1 MSSPVERTG
10 SAKPGAPAPSTGSTP
25 GAAATPGRASEHPE
39 GASAEAEA
47 LIQKT
52 RDARGVVTLTLNRPH
67 AFNALSEALLT
78 ALQRELDALETD
90 ASARVLVLAGAGKA
104 FCAGHDLREMRAQP
118 SLEYYQRLFTQCSQ
132 VMLTLRRLPIP
143 VIARV
148 HGIATAAG
156 CQLVAQCDLAV
167 AASDARFAV
176 SGVNLGLF
184 CSTPGVPLSRNLPLK
199 SAFEMLVT
207 GEFIDAATALDR
219 GLVNR
224 VVAPEALAA
233 EVEKLV
239 ASIVRKPRVAIA
251 LGKELFY
258 RQSELPLPAAYEAAT
273 RTIAHNMMEAVAL
286 EGVQAFIDKRP
297 PRWE

>member
-1 MSSPVERTG
+1 MSSPAERPE
-10 SAKPGAPAPSTGSTP
+10 SAPQE
-25 GAAATPGRASEHPE
+25 AAAIVQRE
-39 GASAEAEA
+39 
-47 LIQKT
+47 
-52 RDARGVVTLTLNRPH
+52 RDARGVVTLTLNRPQ
-67 AFNALSEALLT
+67 AFNALSEALM
-78 ALQRELDALETD
+78 ASLQRELDSLETD
-90 ASARVLVLAGAGKA
+90 HSARVVVVAGAGKA
-104 FCAGHDLREMRAQP
+104 FCAGHDLREMRAKP

-132 VMLTLRRLPIP
+132 MMLTLRRLPIP

-184 CSTPGVPLSRNLPLK
+184 CSTPGVPLSRNVRLK
-199 SAFEMLVT
+199 QAFEMLVT
-207 GEFIDAATALDR
+207 GDFIDAEEARER

-224 VVAPEALAA
+224 VVAPQALDT

-239 ASIVRKPRVAIA
+239 AGIVRKPRVAIA

-258 RQSELPLPAAYEAAT
+258 RQSELPLAAAYEAAS
-273 RTIAHNMMEAVAL
+273 RTIAGNMMESVAL
-286 EGVQAFIDKRP
+286 EGVQAFIDKRA

>member
-1 MSSPVERTG
+1 MSIPAERTDS
-10 SAKPGAPAPSTGSTP
+10 SARTAN
-25 GAAATPGRASEHPE
+25 AARETLVKRE
-39 GASAEAEA
+39 
-47 LIQKT
+47 
-52 RDARGVVTLTLNRPH
+52 RDGRGVVTLTLNRPQ
-67 AFNALSEALLT
+67 AYNALSEALLT
-78 ALQRELDALETD
+78 ALQRELEALETD
-90 ASARVLVLAGAGKA
+90 AGARVLVLAGAGKA
-104 FCAGHDLREMRAQP
+104 FCAGHDLREMRAKP
-118 SLEYYQRLFTQCSQ
+118 SLEYYQRLFTQCTT

-167 AASDARFAV
+167 ASSDARFAV

-199 SAFEMLVT
+199 EAFEMLVT
-207 GEFIDAATALDR
+207 GDFIDAATARER

-224 VVAPEALAA
+224 VVAPEALDG
-233 EVEKLV
+233 EVETVV
-239 ASIVRKPRVAIA
+239 ASILRKPRVAIA

-258 RQSELPLPAAYEAAT
+258 RQSELGLASAYEAAN
-273 RTIAHNMMEAVAL
+273 RTMAGNMMDAAAL
-286 EGVQAFIDKRP
+286 EGVQAFIEKRA

>member
-1 MSSPVERTG
+1 MSIPAERTD
-10 SAKPGAPAPSTGSTP
+10 SRERT
-25 GAAATPGRASEHPE
+25 
-39 GASAEAEA
+39 ASAPPEPLVKRE
-47 LIQKT
+47 
-52 RDARGVVTLTLNRPH
+52 RDARGVVTLTLNRPQ
-67 AFNALSEALLT
+67 AFNALSEALLA
-78 ALQRELDALETD
+78 ALQCELDALETD

-104 FCAGHDLREMRAQP
+104 FCAGHDLREMRAKP
-118 SLEYYQRLFTQCSQ
+118 SLEYYQRLFTQCST

-167 AASDARFAV
+167 ASSEARFAV

-184 CSTPGVPLSRNLPLK
+184 CSTPGVPLARNLPLK
-199 SAFEMLVT
+199 QAFEMLVT
-207 GEFIDAATALDR
+207 GEFIDAATARER

-224 VVAPEALAA
+224 VVTAA
-233 EVEKLV
+233 SLDGELETLV
-239 ASIVRKPRVAIA
+239 AGILRKPRVAIA

-258 RQSELPLPAAYEAAT
+258 RQSELGLASAYQAANAT
-273 RTIAHNMMEAVAL
+273 MAGNMMEAVAL
-286 EGVQAFIDKRP
+286 EGIQAFIEKRP

>member
-1 MSSPVERTG
+1 MSSPVEHTKPTG
-10 SAKPGAPAPSTGSTP
+10 RPEPPERNP
-25 GAAATPGRASEHPE
+25 GAAR
-39 GASAEAEA
+39 EAES
-47 LIQKT
+47 LVKRE
-52 RDARGVVTLTLNRPH
+52 RDARGVITLTLNRPQ
-67 AFNALSEALLT
+67 AFNALSESLLS

-90 ASARVLVLAGAGKA
+90 ERARVLVLAGAGKA

-118 SLEYYQRLFTQCSQ
+118 SLEYYQRLFTQCARM
-132 VMLTLRRLPIP
+132 MLSLRRLPIP

-167 AASDARFAV
+167 AAREARFAV

-184 CSTPGVPLSRNLPLK
+184 CSSPAVPLSRNVPLK
-199 SAFEMLVT
+199 QAFEMLVT
-207 GEFIDAATALDR
+207 GDFIDAEAARER

-224 VVAPEALAA
+224 VVAPDALDA
-233 EVEKLV
+233 EVE
-239 ASIVRKPRVAIA
+239 SIVAGILRKPRVAIA

-258 RQSELPLPAAYEAAT
+258 RQAELGLAAAYEAAN
-273 RTIAHNMMEAVAL
+273 RTMACNMMDSAAL
-286 EGVQAFIDKRP
+286 EGVQAFLEKRT

>member
-1 MSSPVERTG
+1 MSTPVERTG
-10 SAKPGAPAPSTGSTP
+10 SP
-25 GAAATPGRASEHPE
+25 TPGRASERRE
-39 GASAEAEA
+39 GASAESEP
-47 LIQKT
+47 LVRRE
-52 RDARGVVTLTLNRPH
+52 RDARGVITLTLNRPQ
-67 AFNALSEALLT
+67 AFNALSEALLA
-78 ALQRELDALETD
+78 ALQGELDALEID

-132 VMLTLRRLPIP
+132 MMLTLRRLPIP

-184 CSTPGVPLSRNLPLK
+184 CSTPAVPLSRNVPLK
-199 SAFEMLVT
+199 QAFEMLVT
-207 GEFIDAATALDR
+207 GDFIDAEEARER

-224 VVAPEALAA
+224 VVAPQALDA

-239 ASIVRKPRVAIA
+239 AGILRKPRVAIA

-258 RQSELPLPAAYEAAT
+258 RQSELPLAAAYEAAS

-286 EGVQAFIDKRP
+286 EGIQAFIDKRP

>member
-1 MSSPVERTG
+1 MNEVLSS
-10 SAKPGAPAPSTGSTP
+10 SAKPGSDT
-25 GAAATPGRASEHPE
+25 H
-39 GASAEAEA
+39 EAEP
-47 LIQKT
+47 LVRRE
-52 RDARGVVTLTLNRPH
+52 RDARGVVTLTLNRPQ

-78 ALQRELDALETD
+78 ALQRELDALEADEST
-90 ASARVLVLAGAGKA
+90 RVLVLAAAGKP

-118 SLEYYQRLFTQCSQ
+118 SLDYYQQLFAQCARM
-132 VMLTLRRLPIP
+132 MLTLRRLPIP

-167 AASDARFAV
+167 AAREARFAV

-184 CSTPGVPLSRNLPLK
+184 CSSPSVPLSRNVPLK
-199 SAFEMLVT
+199 PAFEMLVT
-207 GEFIDAATALDR
+207 GDFIDAEEARAR

-224 VVAPEALAA
+224 VVAAEALDA
-233 EVEKLV
+233 EVESLV
-239 ASIVRKPRVAIA
+239 AGIVRKPRAAIA

-258 RQSELPLPAAYEAAT
+258 RQSELGIAAAYDAAN
-273 RTIAHNMMEAVAL
+273 RAMACNMMDEAAL
-286 EGVQAFIDKRP
+286 EGVQAFLEKRA